1 MPLTERLYQKS
12 NSAINVAATP
22 PNTPS
27 VTLSVSTT
35 PSISI
40 TPSVTPTV
48 SFTPTITPSISITPT
63 PTPSLAYN
71 YLFNVY
77 NCLDGNCNQFLG
89 QKVGFSYGTSL
100 ILGYYY
106 SSGSSAVQPVDVSGG
121 TPVFNLDDT
130 TGYANCTSI
139 CNPPSVTPSISVSV
153 SLTPSISIS
162 ATPSISVSPT
172 PTISVSSS
180 QGVSV
185 SPTPSISISPTPSI
199 SLSRT
204 PTPTPSPSV

>member
-100 ILGYYY
+100 TLGYYY
-106 SSGSSAVQPVDVSGG
+106 SSGSSAVQPVGVSGG
-121 TPVFNLDDT
+121 TPVFNLDNT
-130 TGYANCTSI
+130 TGYANCASI
-139 CNPPSVTPSISVSV
+139 CNPPSVTPSIS
-153 SLTPSISIS
+153 I
-162 ATPSISVSPT
+162 SPT
-172 PTISVSSS
+172 
-180 QGVSV
+180 
-185 SPTPSISISPTPSI
+185 PTPSISISPTPTISVTPSI
-199 SLSRT
+199 SVSSSPGISVSITISPSKTPT
-204 PTPTPSPSV
+204 PTPTPSV

>member
-12 NSAINVAATP
+12 NSTINVAPTP

-27 VTLSVSTT
+27 ITLSVS
-35 PSISI
+35 
-40 TPSVTPTV
+40 
-48 SFTPTITPSISITPT
+48 

-77 NCLDGNCNQFLG
+77 NCLDGNCNQFLS
-89 QKVGFSYGTSL
+89 QKIGFSYGTSL
-100 ILGYYY
+100 TLGYYY
-106 SSGSSAVQPVDVSGG
+106 SSGSSAVQPVGVSGG

-130 TGYANCTSI
+130 TGYANCASI

-153 SLTPSISIS
+153 SL
-162 ATPSISVSPT
+162 
-172 PTISVSSS
+172 
-180 QGVSV
+180 
-185 SPTPSISISPTPSI
+185 TPSISISPTPSI